1 MAPLRRSLAACVIAL
16 VVLAAAGDVDA
27 QTESVDPAGME
38 ALAELDRLPRL
49 RRHTT
54 VHQFGSFDPTG
65 GNDDGFYTV
74 NFLYHDSVRQEFVL
88 VDEQG
93 PGCIYRIQMSD
104 LSTIYGP
111 LPRIRI
117 YVDGAATP
125 QVDLDLKA
133 FFSGQHR
140 PFIAPFVGQ
149 THATPAPGFG
159 YYCYTPIPYARG
171 VRVALTGVIPFYN
184 ITLHRYRP
192 GIGPVRSFPND
203 LEVSGAAA
211 IWSLP
216 PNRPTTVR
224 ASEQAVLTTLQVPAT
239 SHAVALD
246 VPGPGRI
253 AAIELTPPANTDL
266 RDLRLVAWWDDETT
280 PSIDAPL
287 GLFFG
292 VGDRASPTAG
302 LLIGAR
308 GPTLYCYFPMPFWK
322 RARIAIANDGAAPI
336 AVGARIVHRPVP
348 TTAAGPGTLGYFRA
362 AYRAADPV
370 PPGRD
375 YIALDTGGRGH
386 VVGIALDVAGRD
398 TFNFETF
405 LEGDE
410 RVYIDHGCTPAIHGN
425 GTEDCFNGAYYF
437 FGQTFSRPMHGG
449 TFRDVAPL
457 RSRRVVYRLMVGDVW
472 PFESHIRV
480 GFEVG
485 GVGHV
490 YGRYR
495 SVVHYYHQPT
505 VGVATTDRFDVG
517 DYTDEAA
524 HAFVTDGGRTG
535 SVAGA
540 YGGDLDDERV
550 VDSGVAL
557 LPKRHQQFELTIDP
571 VNDGVT
577 LWRRLDHE
585 NNGHPDQ
592 SARVEVDGK
601 PVGTWRTP
609 GRYLGHLPW
618 FPSRP
623 VRRGQGF
630 PDKRWRDEAF
640 EIPSTFTTGKSRIKV
655 RITNTGQGLWNAY
668 EYRCAVRRTTPSLD
682 GTAPGAPSGVD
693 ARGLS
698 DSRIEVR
705 WQPAT
710 DDVGV
715 VAYEVWRSTPTAP
728 AQTLVATVPGH
739 RHVDWADPAVPS
751 YDYRIRAID
760 AGGNVGPFSAPDSAQ
775 AGPEIRFEFEQ
786 LLPASV
792 TSPGDVAGQLDLI
805 LFTHFGR
812 VWSGD
817 NQVLFV
823 GDAYGDRIAFVFPV
837 SIPRRYEPRIHY
849 SSFTGTTSFE
859 VRLDGQL
866 LGTVH
871 PPAGIGRRTA
881 TFPVRAVAAGPRV
894 LEIRLVN
901 GPSIVSGTQVVLD
914 SFEFLPR

>member
-1 MAPLRRSLAACVIAL
+1 MASLRRPLAACALAL
-16 VVLAAAGDVDA
+16 VVLAWVHPADT
-27 QTESVDPAGME
+27 QNEPVDPVGAR
-38 ALAELDRLPRL
+38 ALMELDRLPDL

-54 VHQFGSFDPTG
+54 VHQFGSYDPTG

-74 NFLYHDSVRQEFVL
+74 NFLYHDASRQEFVL

-104 LSTIYGP
+104 LTTIYGP
-111 LPRIRI
+111 VPRIRI
-117 YVDGAATP
+117 YVDGATTP
-125 QVDLDLKA
+125 QVDLDLNA

-140 PFIAPFVGQ
+140 PFIPPLVGK
-149 THATPAPGFG
+149 THASPAPGFG
-159 YYCYTPIPYARG
+159 YYCYTPIPYSSG
-171 VRVALTGVIPFYN
+171 VRVALTGIIPFYN

-192 GIGPVRSFPND
+192 GIGPVPSFPND
-203 LEVSGAAA
+203 VEIGGAAS
-211 IWSLP
+211 IWSRP

-224 ASEQAVLTTLQVPAT
+224 ATEQAVLTTLQIGSTASAT
-239 SHAVALD
+239 ALD

-253 AAIELTPPANTDL
+253 AAIELTPPANVDL
-266 RDLRLVAWWDDETT
+266 RDLRLLAWWDNETT

-308 GPTLYCYFPMPFWK
+308 GPTLYCYFPMPFWQ
-322 RARIAIANDGAAPI
+322 RARIAIANDGATPVT
-336 AVGARIVHRPVP
+336 VGARVVHRPVP
-348 TTAAGPGTLGYFRA
+348 TTAKGPGVLGYFRA

-370 PPGRD
+370 APGRD
-375 YIALDTGGRGH
+375 YTALDVGGRGH

-398 TFNFETF
+398 TFNFDTF

-410 RVYIDHGCTPAIHGN
+410 RVYIDHARTPAIHGN

-449 TFRDVAPL
+449 TFRDVAPQ
-457 RSRRVVYRLMVGDVW
+457 RSRRVVYRLLVGDTW

-505 VGVATTDRFDVG
+505 VGIATTDRFDVG
-517 DYTDEAA
+517 DFTDEAA
-524 HAFVTDGGRTG
+524 HAFASDGGRTG
-535 SVAGA
+535 TVTGA
-540 YGGDLDDERV
+540 YVGDLDDEPV
-550 VDSGVAL
+550 LDSGVAL
-557 LPKRHQQFELTIDP
+557 LPKRFQQFDLTIDP
-571 VNDGVT
+571 LNDGVT
-577 LWRRLDHE
+577 LWRRLDHD
-585 NNGHPDQ
+585 NNGHANQ
-592 SARVEVDGK
+592 VARVEVGGQF
-601 PVGTWRTP
+601 VGTWRTP

-618 FPSRP
+618 FPTRP
-623 VRRGQGF
+623 ARRGQGT
-630 PDKRWRDEAF
+630 PDKRWRDVAF
-640 EIPSTFTTGKSRIKV
+640 EIPKSFTTGKSRIRVK
-655 RITNTGQGLWNAY
+655 ITNTGASLWNAY
-668 EYRCAVRRTTPSLD
+668 EYRCAVRRTTPAVD
-682 GTAPGAPSGVD
+682 TNPPGAPTGVD
-693 ARGLS
+693 ARGLT
-698 DSRIEVR
+698 DTRIAIE
-705 WQPAT
+705 WQPAP

-728 AQTLVATVPGH
+728 VQTLVATVPGL

-751 YDYRIRAID
+751 YDYRVRAID
-760 AGGNVGPFSAPDSAQ
+760 AGGNVGPFSPVDSAR
-775 AGPEIRFEFEQ
+775 AGNTIHFEFEQ

-792 TSPGDVAGQLDLI
+792 TSPGDIAGQLDLI

-812 VWSGD
+812 IWSGD
-817 NQVLFV
+817 NQVLFI
-823 GDAYGDRIAFVFPV
+823 GNAYGDRIGFVFPV
-837 SIPRRYEPRIHY
+837 SIARRYEPRIHY
-849 SSFTGTTSFE
+849 TSFTGTTSFE

-881 TFPVRAVAAGPRV
+881 TFPTRLVAAGPRV